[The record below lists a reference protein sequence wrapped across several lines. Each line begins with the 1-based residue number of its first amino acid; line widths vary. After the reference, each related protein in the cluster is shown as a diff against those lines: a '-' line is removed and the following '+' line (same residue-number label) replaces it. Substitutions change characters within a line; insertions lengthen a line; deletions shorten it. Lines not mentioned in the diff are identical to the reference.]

1 MAVIVVRTKE
11 CETLDDGKR
20 KEAREVVLYGN
31 MEIFRRER
39 AT

>member
-20 KEAREVVLYGN
+20 KEGREVVLYGN
-31 MEIFRRER
+31 MEIFWRGR